1 MVDNG
6 HLVLRERAGFVGADY
21 LRTSERLDRGE
32 LAYNRI
38 FLRHICD
45 AYREHYSNNGGE
57 PLGNGGNSEAHC
69 DHEHINYALEYQ
81 RRVSARESRTLHKQ
95 RKSEY
100 ENTDA
105 EHKKCQRFGELR
117 ELLLQRGL
125 PVLSFCYR
133 VGYFAH
139 LSVHARVGDDRFAA
153 PVDDGA
159 AHISH
164 IFSVAE
170 RNIAAAACAEGGYY
184 LAHGHALAGQ
194 RGFFDFEARAFKYAA
209 VRGNGV
215 ARFKHHNIADG
226 QILALDGCYPALAN
240 DLRGRRTHL
249 LQRFNGFFRFA
260 LLQNAEHRV
269 YEHDCKNYHR
279 VRRERR
285 RARNSALVY
294 RGDGG
299 YYGGDDK
306 NDYHRVGKLFEEPPD
321 K

>member
-6 HLVLRERAGFVGADY
+6 HLVLRERAGLVGADY

-57 PLGNGGNSEAHC
+57 PLGNRRDGETHC

-81 RRVSARESRTLHKQ
+81 RGVAARERRTLHKQ
-95 RKSEY
+95 RKGED
-100 ENTDA
+100 ENADA
-105 EHKKCQRFGELR
+105 EHEKCQRFGELR

-139 LSVHARVGDDRFAA
+139 LGVHARVGDDRFAA

-170 RNIAAAACAEGGYY
+170 RDVAAAACAEGGDY
-184 LAHGHALAGQ
+184 LTHGHALAGQ
-194 RGFFDFEARAFKYAA
+194 RGFFDFQTRAFKYAA

-215 ARFKHHNIADG
+215 ARLEHNNVADG
-226 QILALDGCYPALAN
+226 QILALDGHDFALAN
-240 DLRGRRTHL
+240 DL
-249 LQRFNGFFRFA
+249 
-260 LLQNAEHRV
+260 
-269 YEHDCKNYHR
+269 
-279 VRRERR
+279 
-285 RARNSALVY
+285 
-294 RGDGG
+294 
-299 YYGGDDK
+299 
-306 NDYHRVGKLFEEPPD
+306 
-321 K
+321 